1 MNKQNLDQ
9 ALAALSDALLS
20 QQDAAKVDVPE
31 IIKQIPKRSLS
42 GDLILGG
49 KIAQFKSAGIT
60 DTASKEQIVVSDNGV
75 SIAKI
80 TGDIAFSNTLTANVI
95 KVDTL
100 EVKELKADIK
110 FEKDVSVSFGGASA
124 YGKGLLWTGQGYT
137 KQFVFNSEPDRFFS
151 SESIDI
157 GRGKNLSI
165 NNVPVLS
172 ETELGLS
179 VVKSSLREVG
189 RLKGLIVDGAFS
201 VNQYMFY
208 NASVDRLGLGTE
220 APNAALSIAEMGTEV
235 MLGTTEELHGMV
247 GTFASTD
254 FDIVTDDTPRITVR
268 ANGNIDLG
276 NPTKA
281 PAQIFVHGKL
291 AIGVKNPDP
300 AVDLHI
306 AGAVRLN
313 NRIQMYAEAP
323 PMEGNYAVGDIVWN
337 ASPSVGRCVGW
348 VCLRAGSPGVWNPF
362 GKIEAQG

>member
-1 MNKQNLDQ
+1 MNKKNLDQ
-9 ALAALSDALLS
+9 ALAALSDALMS
-20 QQDAAKVDVPE
+20 QQDAVVVDASD

-49 KIAQFKSAGIT
+49 KIAQFKSSGIT
-60 DTASKEQIVVSDNGV
+60 DQASKEQMIVTDAGVAIPKISGDVAVSGV
-75 SIAKI
+75 
-80 TGDIAFSNTLTANVI
+80 LR
-95 KVDTL
+95 VDTL
-100 EVKELKADIK
+100 EVKDLKTEIK
-110 FEKDVSVSFGGASA
+110 FEKDVSVSFGGESS

-137 KQFVFNSEPDRFFS
+137 KQFVFNGNPDRFFS
-151 SESIDI
+151 SETIDI
-157 GRGKNLSI
+157 GKGKNLSI
-165 NNVPVLS
+165 NSNPVLS

-189 RLKGLIVDGAFS
+189 RLKGLIVDGNVS
-201 VNQYMFY
+201 INQYMYY
-208 NASVDRLGLGTE
+208 NASVDRLGLGTD

-276 NPTKA
+276 NSNKPPVQVT
-281 PAQIFVHGKL
+281 VNGKL
-291 AIGVKNPDP
+291 SIGVKNPDP
-300 AVDLHI
+300 NVSLHV
-306 AGAVRLN
+306 AGPVRLN
-313 NRIQMYAEAP
+313 NHIQMFAEAP
-323 PMEGNYAVGDIVWN
+323 PTEGNFTVGDIVWN
-337 ASPSVGRCVGW
+337 ANPTVGRCVGW